1 MGIRKRC
8 KGGKKYMQT
17 LTDIKLNLGQSE
29 DELFR
34 LATKK
39 LGRKPK
45 YFRIMKKSLDA
56 RDKGN
61 IRFVY
66 SIAFSDKDETEV
78 RTFEKI
84 KNAPTVV
91 IVGSGPAGLFCA
103 LRLIDYGVRPIV
115 LERGKCVEERIE
127 SNERFFKEHILDTES
142 NIQFGEGGA
151 GTFSD
156 GKLYTQTNN
165 PQNKNNA
172 DVFQLF
178 VKFGAPEEI
187 TYLAKPHIGSDNLR
201 KVVVN
206 MREYIK
212 ANGGEVRFSS
222 KMTGLSIQD
231 GKVKGVIVN
240 QKEEISCDDVVLAI
254 GHSAR
259 DTFEYLSDKLL
270 MEQKEFA
277 VGVRIEHLQEEIGK
291 AQYGEA
297 YRKLPTADYKVVSHA
312 EGRGCVSFCMCPG
325 GYVIPAASEEGM
337 VVTNGMSNYARD
349 GVNANSALVVQV
361 KKQDF
366 GGDDV
371 LAGVR
376 FQRELE
382 RKAFVYGGK
391 DYRAPVQLVGDF
403 LKDRI
408 SDRFGEVKPTYD
420 TGTNFAPL
428 NEVLPSFVVQ
438 SFKAALPDMGRRLK
452 GFDCPS
458 AVMTGVES
466 RTSSPIRI
474 TRDETLQA
482 SVKGIYPCGEGCGYS
497 GGITS
502 SAADGLRIADAIAKK
517 YL

>member
-1 MGIRKRC
+1 
-8 KGGKKYMQT
+8 MQT
-17 LTDIKLNLGQSE
+17 LTDIKLNIGQSE
-29 DELFR
+29 EELFR

-45 YFRIMKKSLDA
+45 YFKILKKSLDA
-56 RDKGN
+56 RDKSN
-61 IRFVY
+61 IKFVY
-66 SIAFSDKDETEV
+66 SIAFSDRDETEE
-78 RTFEKI
+78 RTFKRL
-84 KNAPTVV
+84 KNPPKVVV
-91 IVGSGPAGLFCA
+91 IGSGPAGLFCA
-103 LRLIDYGVRPIV
+103 IRLIAYGVKPIV
-115 LERGKCVEERIE
+115 LERGKCVRERIE
-127 SNERFFKEHILDTES
+127 SNRKFFKEHILDTES

-165 PQNKNNA
+165 PQNKNNI
-172 DVFQLF
+172 DVFSLF
-178 VKFGAPEEI
+178 VQFGAPEEI
-187 TYLAKPHIGSDNLR
+187 AYLAKPHIGSDNLR
-201 KVVVN
+201 EVVVR

-222 KMTGLSIQD
+222 KMTGLSMEN
-231 GKVKGVIVN
+231 GKVKAVQVN
-240 QKEEISCDDVVLAI
+240 GREELFCDDVVLAI

-277 VGVRIEHLQEEIGK
+277 VGVRIEHLQEEIGRS
-291 AQYGEA
+291 QYGEV

-312 EGRGCVSFCMCPG
+312 AGRGCVSFCMCPG
-325 GYVIPAASEEGM
+325 GYVIPAASEEGG
-337 VVTNGMSNYARD
+337 VVTNGMSNYHRD

-366 GGDDV
+366 GGEDV

-403 LKDRI
+403 LKDRV
-408 SDRFGEVKPTYD
+408 SDKFGEILPTYEA
-420 TGTNFAPL
+420 GTKFAPL
-428 NEVLPSFVVQ
+428 NEVLPSFVVE

-452 GFDCPS
+452 GFDTPS
-458 AVMTGVES
+458 AIMTGVES

-474 TRDETLQA
+474 LRDETLQA
-482 SVKGIYPCGEGCGYS
+482 SIKGIYPCGEGCGYS

-502 SAADGLRIADAIAKK
+502 SAADGLRVADAISQK
-517 YL
+517 YQ